1 MMKRTD
7 EAEEENAKADESSS
21 QSNNRNVS
29 QHLESLNR
37 KKDESNVSKS
47 VVKCQIKRIRRK
59 TFKSVR

>member
-7 EAEEENAKADESSS
+7 EAEEENAKADESLN

-29 QHLESLNR
+29 QHFESLNR
-37 KKDESNVSKS
+37 KKDEFDVSKS
-47 VVKCQIKRIRRK
+47 VVKCQTKRVRRK

>member
-1 MMKRTD
+1 MKRTD

-37 KKDESNVSKS
+37 KKDGSDVSKS
-47 VVKCQIKRIRRK
+47 VAKCQTKRVRRE
-59 TFKSVR
+59 TFKPVR